1 MEARPTRGRFH
12 RPRGTGEKSQWC
24 PLAWLL
30 FRALPGGTG
39 TPECSAFSGRPQQLE
54 TLVTGPGTWD
64 CVAEIPQQIPMTSGL
79 LAPKRQAPWREGGGA
94 QLFVLIHGRPAEM
107 GGTRWPK
114 VSTLVLHLKPL
125 QHWCWSAWFSWG
137 KSGYTASGLRAPCP
151 PSSLCLSLSRVACP
165 GQMEQGGGPFTC
177 PDWRWEFLFLL
188 LSATPFPYLPTASCP
203 TPVSPGSCLPQ
214 LGKFSVAPIY
224 WDRGSQVAPATRV
237 EGVACA
243 CHSFHKTQFGGNE
256 VFSPV

>member
-1 MEARPTRGRFH
+1 MASPGLAPFSCPAQEALQ
-12 RPRGTGEKSQWC
+12 TGW
-24 PLAWLL
+24 A
-30 FRALPGGTG
+30 GTG
-39 TPECSAFSGRPQQLE
+39 TPECSAFSGRPQKLE

-94 QLFVLIHGRPAEM
+94 QLFVLIHGGPAEM
-107 GGTRWPK
+107 GGTRWPE

-165 GQMEQGGGPFTC
+165 GQMEQGGGPSPAQTGGGSFCFSCCQPRPSHTH
-177 PDWRWEFLFLL
+177 PRLL
-188 LSATPFPYLPTASCP
+188 AP
-203 TPVSPGSCLPQ
+203 PQ
-214 LGKFSVAPIY
+214 LALGAASPAGEVFSCVNLL
-224 WDRGSQVAPATRV
+224 GSQVSGGSGHMGGRR
-237 EGVACA
+237 GVCL